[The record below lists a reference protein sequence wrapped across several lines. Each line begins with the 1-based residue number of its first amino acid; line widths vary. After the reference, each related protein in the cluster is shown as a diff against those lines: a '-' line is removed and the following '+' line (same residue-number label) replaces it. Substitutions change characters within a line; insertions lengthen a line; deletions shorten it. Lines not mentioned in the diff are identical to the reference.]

1 MEAAILRIC
10 EIQVLCARTYV
21 RRIIMPDRESVHIEH
36 GRSEQQ
42 RDVMRKIA
50 EDGVDPFDWNHLST
64 YHVQPVLR
72 KGTYWLVTPNDNPYE
87 GSTLHLLLIYRD
99 RINSF
104 ADMPL
109 TGWME
114 LLETVQWIQREYG
127 LTYGALVMRFGG
139 LALSGAS
146 VDHPHM
152 HVVVGGDSNE
162 AEKLKVSIGYKQ
174 K

>member
-1 MEAAILRIC
+1 
-10 EIQVLCARTYV
+10 
-21 RRIIMPDRESVHIEH
+21 MPKGPAVHIEH

-42 RDVMRKIA
+42 REVMRRIV
-50 EDGVDPFDWNHLST
+50 EDGVDPFDWNNLSK
-64 YHVQPVLR
+64 YHVQPVLK
-72 KGTYWLVTPNDNPYE
+72 KGVYWLVTPNDNPYE

-99 RINSF
+99 RIDSF
-104 ADMPL
+104 AEMSL

-114 LLETVQWIQREYG
+114 LLGMVRWIQREYG
-127 LTYGALVMRFGG
+127 VSYGALVMRFGE

-152 HVVVGGDSNE
+152 HVIVGGDSNQ
-162 AEKLKVSIGYKQ
+162 AAKLKVSIGYKQ

>member
-1 MEAAILRIC
+1 MPNRPT
-10 EIQVLCARTYV
+10 VL
-21 RRIIMPDRESVHIEH
+21 IEH
-36 GRSEQQ
+36 GRTEEQCEI
-42 RDVMRKIA
+42 MRRIA
-50 EDGVDPFDWNHLST
+50 KDGVDPFDWDQLSK
-64 YHVQPVLR
+64 YHVQPVLK

-99 RINSF
+99 RIASF
-104 ADMPL
+104 AEMAL

-114 LLETVQWIQREYG
+114 LLSTIRWIQQEYG
-127 LTYGALVMRFGG
+127 VTYGALVMRFGE
-139 LALSGAS
+139 LLLSGAS

-152 HVVVGGDSNE
+152 HVVVGGDSNK